1 MVASGEAKVWRDRE
15 LAVVMPM
22 ELFGLYKY
30 RRAVHAAYMAKKATS
45 KAASRAKSKAAP
57 KAAAKAAPRRK
68 RKPTFGMTYIRTWRK
83 KRGLSLEFLAVRVG
97 KRVGHMTHAS
107 LSRIERGLQP
117 YSQPILEALAEEL
130 TYGDVAALL
139 LCDPTEPD
147 NIWSIWD
154 RAKPAQ
160 RAQMVEAAAAIL
172 KAGM

>member
-1 MVASGEAKVWRDRE
+1 
-15 LAVVMPM
+15 
-22 ELFGLYKY
+22 
-30 RRAVHAAYMAKKATS
+30 MAKKATS
-45 KAASRAKSKAAP
+45 KPTSKAAS
-57 KAAAKAAPRRK
+57 KASKASKAAPRRK
-68 RKPTFGMTYIRTWRK
+68 RKPTFGETHIRAWRK

-117 YSQPILEALAEEL
+117 YSQPIIEALSEEL

-139 LCDPTEPD
+139 LCDPMEPD

-172 KAGM
+172 KAGTT

>member
-1 MVASGEAKVWRDRE
+1 MAQPRTCCGSARGTS
-15 LAVVMPM
+15 
-22 ELFGLYKY
+22 GLYKY
-30 RRAVHAAYMAKKATS
+30 RRPVHAVYMAKKATS
-45 KAASRAKSKAAP
+45 KAVSKATSKAAS
-57 KAAAKAAPRRK
+57 KAAPRRK
-68 RKPTFGMTYIRTWRK
+68 RKPTFGKTHIRAWRK

-117 YSQPILEALAEEL
+117 YSQPIIEALSEEL

-139 LCDPTEPD
+139 LCDPMEPD

-172 KAGM
+172 KAGMT

>member
-1 MVASGEAKVWRDRE
+1 MVASGEAKVGRGSE

-30 RRAVHAAYMAKKATS
+30 RRAVHAAYMIKRTTLKAASRATS
-45 KAASRAKSKAAP
+45 KAAP
-57 KAAAKAAPRRK
+57 KAAKAAPRRK

>member
-1 MVASGEAKVWRDRE
+1 MAKS
-15 LAVVMPM
+15 LAKSV
-22 ELFGLYKY
+22 
-30 RRAVHAAYMAKKATS
+30 AKKAAS
-45 KAASRAKSKAAP
+45 KGPGRAK
-57 KAAAKAAPRRK
+57 RRRSFGKTHIRAWRQK
-68 RKPTFGMTYIRTWRK
+68 RKM
-83 KRGLSLEFLAVRVG
+83 SLELLAIRVG

-117 YSQPILEALAEEL
+117 YSQPILEAMAEEL

-139 LCDPTEPD
+139 MCDPTEPD

-160 RAQMVEAAAAIL
+160 RAQIVEAAAAIL

>member
-117 YSQPILEALAEEL
+117 YSQPILEALSEEL